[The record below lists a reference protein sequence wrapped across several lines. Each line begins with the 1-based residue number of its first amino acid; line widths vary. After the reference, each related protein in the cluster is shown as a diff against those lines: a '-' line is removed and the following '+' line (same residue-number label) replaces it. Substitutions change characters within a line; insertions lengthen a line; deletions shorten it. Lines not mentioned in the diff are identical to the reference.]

1 MGLEARR
8 LTKSYAGAPVLQDV
22 DLDVAAGSVA
32 AVVGPSGCGKTTLL
46 RCIAGFET
54 PEAGQVRIDGRDVA
68 GSAWVPA
75 HRRRVGYV
83 AQDGALF
90 PHLTVGQ
97 NVGFGLPRRER
108 SAARIGELLEGV
120 ALDADMA
127 RRRPDQLSGGQ
138 QQRVSL
144 ARALAL
150 RPRVMLLDEPFSAL
164 DTGLRA
170 RTREIV
176 GDVLRGAGITTV
188 LVTHDQEEALSFADQ
203 VAVMARGGFRQVGSP
218 TDVYL
223 HPADLETARFTGET
237 VELRATAADG
247 RVETPFGAAAVDT
260 DLTGPVRM
268 VLRPEQVEVRAADDA
283 PDNAD
288 AAVVEQVDFRG
299 DHVRVRVG
307 LPGETEPLVLRAATV
322 AGLRVG
328 DRVRLRI
335 SGEANVFPDRD

>member
-1 MGLEARR
+1 MQGI
-8 LTKSYAGAPVLQDV
+8 
-22 DLDVAAGSVA
+22 DLDVPAGSVA

-54 PEAGQVRIDGRDVA
+54 PESGEVRIDGRAVA
-68 GSAWVPA
+68 GPAWVPA
-75 HRRRVGYV
+75 HRREVGYV

-97 NVGFGLPRRER
+97 NVAFGLPRRER
-108 SAARIGELLEGV
+108 SRARIGTLLEAV
-120 ALDADMA
+120 ALEADMA
-127 RRRPDQLSGGQ
+127 GRRPDQLSGGQ

-164 DTGLRA
+164 DTGLRV

-203 VAVMARGGFRQVGSP
+203 VAVMTHGAFRQVGP
-218 TDVYL
+218 PADVYL
-223 HPADLETARFTGET
+223 RPGDLETARFTGET
-237 VELRATAADG
+237 VELPATAAGG
-247 RVETPFGAAAVDT
+247 RVEVPFAAAAVDT
-260 DLTGPVRM
+260 ELSGPVRL
-268 VLRPEQVEVRAADDA
+268 VLRPEQVEVRVADDE
-283 PDNAD
+283 PVGDG

-299 DHVRVRVG
+299 DHVRVRVRA
-307 LPGETEPLVLRAATV
+307 PGEQEPLVLRAATV

-335 SGEANVFPDRD
+335 SGDANVFPDRG